1 MWHFDSCDIL
11 IDNILI
17 FNGFF
22 EVYISIYLLVYVY
35 YSVYLI
41 IYRLHTYHVSAINNY
56 STVFSCLGN
65 NDEEKQSVHV
75 YHSYSLS
82 PNIFNS
88 KLVGNEDTEWADTE
102 GLLIYCVPWRFFVW
116 FVLNSSKIEFS
127 LYIAP
132 FYLLFCAIIIYIL
145 ITIYEKLNI
154 INIICSLYNLPL
166 KELREK
172 RRVCKYW

>member
-22 EVYISIYLLVYVY
+22 EAYISIYLLVYVY

-82 PNIFNS
+82 SNIFNS
-88 KLVGNEDTEWADTE
+88 KLVGNEDTE
-102 GLLIYCVPWRFFVW
+102 
-116 FVLNSSKIEFS
+116 
-127 LYIAP
+127 
-132 FYLLFCAIIIYIL
+132 
-145 ITIYEKLNI
+145 
-154 INIICSLYNLPL
+154 
-166 KELREK
+166 
-172 RRVCKYW
+172 